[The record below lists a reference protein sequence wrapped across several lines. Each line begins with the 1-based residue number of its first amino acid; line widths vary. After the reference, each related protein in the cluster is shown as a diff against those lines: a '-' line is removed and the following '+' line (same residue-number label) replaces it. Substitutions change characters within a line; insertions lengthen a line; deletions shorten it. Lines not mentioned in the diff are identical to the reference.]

1 MFIAQIYKFTIGAII
16 NRPKKVC
23 AIYAGEQCS
32 PLQEKPLIERFLWP
46 SPDGEGGPPNGGGRG
61 DYSQQKALNKAICEA
76 FFSPFVF
83 CTAIRRTKSTF
94 PVRGR
99 PSKPQICAI
108 YHNLSGCFKKGIAQT
123 KNRLIPT
130 NKMDAG

>member
-1 MFIAQIYKFTIGAII
+1 MFIAQIYKFTVGAII

-61 DYSQQKALNKAICEA
+61 EILINFKYHL
-76 FFSPFVF
+76 FV
-83 CTAIRRTKSTF
+83 
-94 PVRGR
+94 
-99 PSKPQICAI
+99 KPQFI
-108 YHNLSGCFKKGIAQT
+108 GMF
-123 KNRLIPT
+123 
-130 NKMDAG
+130 